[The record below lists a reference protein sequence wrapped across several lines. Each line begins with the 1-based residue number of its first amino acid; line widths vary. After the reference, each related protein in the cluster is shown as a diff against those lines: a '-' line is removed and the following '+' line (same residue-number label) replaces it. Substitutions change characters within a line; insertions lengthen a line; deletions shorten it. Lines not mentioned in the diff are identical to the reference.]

1 MSESE
6 PGREEQINL
15 APLRRFH
22 SDMHYANGFFDLYNG
37 LTTYL
42 SSEFD
47 ISEEAAKQLYDQ
59 MSDHL
64 PGAELYDADVDMAQ
78 EQMRLSLM
86 RVVLPLMEDMV
97 DSEEQFIRWT
107 VASGTFA
114 MDVLH
119 GVHRVE
125 DCVEAPRG
133 KTEFG
138 CQIGPN
144 CPVKVTKHI
153 LINDCMMPDF
163 NTFDYHSAGAER
175 KINRTLSKLSAAE
188 RLGLVVGHETAT
200 IKNTYLLR
208 CQIRELPTPE
218 LGDI

>member
-22 SDMHYANGFFDLYNG
+22 SDMHYATGFFELYNG
-37 LTTYL
+37 FTTYL

-47 ISEEAAKQLYDQ
+47 ISEEAARQLYAR

-64 PGAELYDADVDMAQ
+64 PNAELYDTDAAIAE
-78 EQMRLSLM
+78 EQMRLGLM

-97 DSEEQFIRWT
+97 GSEEQFIRWA

-125 DCVEAPRG
+125 DCVVAPRG
-133 KTEFG
+133 KTELG
-138 CQIGPN
+138 CQLGST
-144 CPVKVTKHI
+144 CPVKVTKHL

-188 RLGLVVGHETAT
+188 RLGLVVGNETAT
-200 IKNTYLLR
+200 IKNTYVRR